1 MDIAIKIFLIL
12 HFIGLAGIIGSWL
25 AVIKEP
31 RVGSHRLH
39 PRDRPPRG
47 GAHHGTRRRDAA
59 RGHPHDR
66 RRHLRPIL
74 QVVTGL
80 ALVGLREAQD
90 VVEVNHMK
98 IGIKLLVALAVLV
111 VAFIGLRKEKQN
123 PGSTATLA
131 HVAGGLGI
139 LNVIIAVAWT

>member
-31 RVGSHRLH
+31 RVVAGMLH
-39 PRDRPPRG
+39 
-47 GAHHGTRRRDAA
+47 GA
-59 RGHPHDR
+59 
-66 RRHLRPIL
+66 IL

-80 ALVGLREAQD
+80 ALVGLNEAND
-90 VVEVNHMK
+90 ADLNHMK
-98 IGIKLLVALAVLV
+98 IGIKLVVAIAILV
-111 VAFIGLRKEKQN
+111 VAVVGMKKEKQA
-123 PGSTATLA
+123 PGTTATLA

-139 LNVIIAVAWT
+139 LNVIIAVAW

>member
-1 MDIAIKIFLIL
+1 MDVAINILLIL

-31 RVGSHRLH
+31 RVVAGMLH
-39 PRDRPPRG
+39 
-47 GAHHGTRRRDAA
+47 GA
-59 RGHPHDR
+59 
-66 RRHLRPIL
+66 IL

-90 VVEVNHMK
+90 TVDVNHMK
-98 IGIKLLVALAVLV
+98 IGIKLVIALVILAVALV
-111 VAFIGLRKEKQN
+111 GLRKEKEQ

-139 LNVIIAVAWT
+139 VNVIIAVLW

>member
-31 RVGSHRLH
+31 RVVAGMLH
-39 PRDRPPRG
+39 
-47 GAHHGTRRRDAA
+47 GA
-59 RGHPHDR
+59 
-66 RRHLRPIL
+66 IL

-111 VAFIGLRKEKQN
+111 VAFVGLKKEKQN

>member
-1 MDIAIKIFLIL
+1 MDVAIKILLIL

-31 RVGSHRLH
+31 RVVAGMLH
-39 PRDRPPRG
+39 
-47 GAHHGTRRRDAA
+47 GA
-59 RGHPHDR
+59 
-66 RRHLRPIL
+66 IL

-80 ALVGLREAQD
+80 ALVGLNEAD
-90 VVEVNHMK
+90 GADLNHTK

-111 VAFIGLRKEKQN
+111 VAIVGMKKEKQN

-139 LNVIIAVAWT
+139 LNVIIAVMW